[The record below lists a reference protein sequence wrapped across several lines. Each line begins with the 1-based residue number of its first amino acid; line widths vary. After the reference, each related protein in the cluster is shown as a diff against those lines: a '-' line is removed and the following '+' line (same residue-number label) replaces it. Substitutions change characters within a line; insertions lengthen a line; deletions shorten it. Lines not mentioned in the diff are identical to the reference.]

1 MSDHS
6 IFHSRSRRCFTA
18 LFLVFA
24 LFVGVT
30 SGYDS
35 SAKTGPDVRAVREAT
50 IVEARAALDDADLW
64 GPDADC
70 YGKTTDTIDNIKY
83 ILARHLL
90 SDLKLLFS
98 GYDSTGKNIVCID
111 NAAFQDSFYD
121 AKNVSF
127 YSTIQKVNI
136 LKTRYADLG
145 IWDYAK
151 TGISD
156 FEKNQELLTA
166 YNNMIELYTSAL
178 DALYLINTYYLYPSS
193 VDTLDVYIQNVIG
206 RIENGLITNNGDSV
220 RKAVDNFYKKF
231 DNLSGYD
238 ILWNVLVGGSDTSAK
253 AEKRDFFLQSFPM
266 TQRFLNEYSLIIY
279 GNDSKTVPAR
289 VSPTY
294 LEHYKEMLQFCL
306 LEFAYVHR
314 LKDYVNDTDMA
325 LDTNVRNNFTEVD
338 ENMNPV
344 GLYAVYQNMCDS
356 VSKGGFGSKTLA
368 DAFIRTLFN
377 GGKILALINQY
388 ENVTAFLSAL
398 DVLKEP
404 PTTNDDISRS
414 IAAYNMYAKLT
425 DAEKKRVSSEDL
437 AKLRRCMPAQ
447 NTIENV
453 KSLIAAITYPKNETE
468 YRNTFLPALNK
479 AETAYN
485 SLRALYPNMGIEAF
499 VDNRAEL
506 TDKYKIFQTYTD
518 RIFDALSIE
527 NENVCAKL
535 PTVIEPLRNELI
547 KLNKEK
553 TDIYNHLF
561 SYSSFEERYKDATT
575 ALKLR
580 KRVDIL
586 MMSPSAQDK
595 AEITSVKNAVAVLN
609 KQAKAYFGTLYEQY
623 IQALEYG
630 TYTDDLNKANRVDT
644 LISRIGTVT
653 SASGDAIKAAMNEYN
668 GLTDVQKSLVKTY
681 PTLVAAQKAYAELS
695 KDVGF
700 ADISNIKKG
709 YVYTHSE
716 IQPQPV
722 VVVGSLTLTKG
733 THYNVAYSNNL
744 NVGTG
749 TVTITAIEGSGYI
762 GTFSKTF
769 LIVQDSVKNCGVSG
783 LKKKYR
789 WTGKKIK
796 PSFKVTVNGFTLSKG
811 SDYKVSYSN
820 NKKVGTA
827 TIKIKGIG
835 NYKGTATRKF
845 KIRKK
850 NK

>member
-1 MSDHS
+1 MSGHK
-6 IFHSRSRRCFTA
+6 IIRIRPRRFFTA

-24 LFVGVT
+24 LFAGLVFGSGAETKAQT
-30 SGYDS
+30 SGKVVYDDAPSTDDVRVSYLKNAWTAKYSSKPITGVYPLADGNSGSIDWEVGEKDETTIKNAQYVLANFVLDDISFLLKKSITTSDFQDAFLDVQEKVTYFSSSTLGVVAYARSLSDKDNNQRLFKRYDDLVTLYEYAKKALRKIYEAEQIALSASTLDTFLDVLVDGKDSEGHSNSVKTAVKSYADKYDS
-35 SAKTGPDVRAVREAT
+35 MLANGLFTECLLGGDVTKKDANRYYLLHDFPRSDTYLSKFNFTITEGGTSILPTKGAYPGSLTYKETYDEMLKKYEVEKSYKDLNYTKDSTNPIRELFQKFEAVSTSDESVAGLYTVYTKLCGSVANGGMGSKGDADTFIRSLFNGSEILSLITEYENLKSFLVSLDSLPEAPKASEE
-50 IVEARAALDDADLW
+50 VARA
-64 GPDADC
+64 
-70 YGKTTDTIDNIKY
+70 
-83 ILARHLL
+83 
-90 SDLKLLFS
+90 
-98 GYDSTGKNIVCID
+98 
-111 NAAFQDSFYD
+111 
-121 AKNVSF
+121 
-127 YSTIQKVNI
+127 
-136 LKTRYADLG
+136 
-145 IWDYAK
+145 
-151 TGISD
+151 
-156 FEKNQELLTA
+156 
-166 YNNMIELYTSAL
+166 
-178 DALYLINTYYLYPSS
+178 INTYNKY
-193 VDTLDVYIQNVIG
+193 
-206 RIENGLITNNGDSV
+206 
-220 RKAVDNFYKKF
+220 
-231 DNLSGYD
+231 
-238 ILWNVLVGGSDTSAK
+238 TS
-253 AEKRDFFLQSFPM
+253 L
-266 TQRFLNEYSLIIY
+266 
-279 GNDSKTVPAR
+279 
-289 VSPTY
+289 
-294 LEHYKEMLQFCL
+294 
-306 LEFAYVHR
+306 
-314 LKDYVNDTDMA
+314 
-325 LDTNVRNNFTEVD
+325 TE
-338 ENMNPV
+338 
-344 GLYAVYQNMCDS
+344 S
-356 VSKGGFGSKTLA
+356 
-368 DAFIRTLFN
+368 
-377 GGKILALINQY
+377 
-388 ENVTAFLSAL
+388 
-398 DVLKEP
+398 
-404 PTTNDDISRS
+404 
-414 IAAYNMYAKLT
+414 
-425 DAEKKRVSSEDL
+425 EKKKLSSSDL
-437 AKLRRCMPAQ
+437 DKLKKCMPVQ
-447 NTIENV
+447 STIDNV
-453 KSLIAAITYPKNETE
+453 KSLIAALTYPKNETE
-468 YRNTFLPALNK
+468 YRNTFIPALNR

-485 SLRALYPNMGIEAF
+485 SLRTLYAGTGIEAF
-499 VDNRAEL
+499 VDNRADL
-506 TDKYKIFQTYTD
+506 TDKYKVFQTYTD

-535 PTVIEPLRNELI
+535 ATVIEPLRNELI

-553 TDIYNHLF
+553 TDVFNHLF
-561 SYSSFEERYKDATT
+561 SYSAFEERYKDATT

-580 KRVDIL
+580 QRVDVL

-609 KQAKAYFGTLYEQY
+609 KQAKAYFGSLYEQY

-695 KDVGF
+695 KDLGF
-700 ADISNIKKG
+700 ADVSNIKKG

-722 VVVGSLTLTKG
+722 VVVGNLTLTKG

-783 LKKKYR
+783 LKKKYK

-835 NYKGTATRKF
+835 NYKGSATRTF